1 MYIVKM
7 SNDKSLL
14 TTLSQPIYQGEN
26 NSNTIDFFI
35 PTFYENRNLSPAIVR
50 LDYILPNGV
59 SGFKILNQDSDS
71 YDNYLLY
78 HFIITSDITMLVGRV
93 KFWLTLLDNTN
104 NMILKTSQNYFDVIE
119 SINITYGI
127 SQLDEIEKQIQE
139 LRDTKADSISISNNQ
154 VIQLKSNSQHIGE
167 PIQINKVINLDE

>member
-1 MYIVKM
+1 M

-26 NSNTIDFFI
+26 NSNTIDLFI
-35 PTFYENRNLSPAIVR
+35 PTFYENRNLSSAIVR

-78 HFIITSDITMLVGRV
+78 HFIITSDITTLIGRV
-93 KFWLTLLDNTN
+93 RFWLTLLDNTN

-127 SQLDEIEKQIQE
+127 SQLDEVEKQIQE
-139 LRDTKADSISISNNQ
+139 LRDTKADSISISNHQ
-154 VIQLKSNSQHIGE
+154 VIQLKSNSQYIGE